1 VAYRLELL
9 PGAKLHDVF
18 HVGLLTK
25 FHGYLAA
32 APGCANADASW
43 MSATEFQRM
52 YLASSS
58 RMSSLR
64 REEEKL

>member
-1 VAYRLELL
+1 MPFRIQEFVNEVAYRLELL

-25 FHGYLAA
+25 FHGYLTAT
-32 APGCANADASW
+32 PGCANADASW
-43 MSATEFQRM
+43 MS
-52 YLASSS
+52 
-58 RMSSLR
+58 SLR